1 MFHGTAPVVFQNND
15 EFIKL
20 LFYVDFSKGAFSMGF
35 GSFEKMRF

>member
-20 LFYVDFSKGAFSMGF
+20 LFYIDFSKGAFSMGF